1 MGKRPIEGPD
11 WRTQID
17 HLMNRISESAIF
29 AAKAYESFKAMMS
42 HMDEI
47 SKLTPLQ
54 FIEEVEALIGL
65 DYKHGS
71 YKRMLVDELVRR
83 YEKAADIKR
92 PEDEFPE
99 PTEADFAEIEAIE
112 KEMEAEKDKVLYWV
126 IQFSDG
132 TFRAADESGPD
143 IRVDFR
149 RAGRYPSQEA
159 ANEMAK
165 KTIGATV
172 VEVVP

>member
-1 MGKRPIEGPD
+1 
-11 WRTQID
+11 
-17 HLMNRISESAIF
+17 MNRISESAIF

-42 HMDEI
+42 HMDKI
-47 SKLTPLQ
+47 NKLTPLQ

-112 KEMEAEKDKVLYWV
+112 KEMEAEKDKVQYYV
-126 IQFSDG
+126 VRFENGSFYASNQVVGNTGTDFSHAVRF
-132 TFRAADESGPD
+132 T
-143 IRVDFR
+143 
-149 RAGRYPSQEA
+149 SQEA
-159 ANEMAK
+159 AQCAGMICDR
-165 KTIGATV
+165 TTV